1 MGKSNV
7 KVFRYLLML
16 YKIFYIL
23 FFSYYQKLLPEELI
37 KIGKEYNSK
46 IIELKFSM

>member
-1 MGKSNV
+1 
-7 KVFRYLLML
+7 ML

-37 KIGKEYNSK
+37 KIGKNIMME
-46 IIELKFSM
+46 